1 VRTHGTFSTF
11 DLRLDIGAAK
21 KLLSPDALVAARLEP
36 TLSVR
41 YEGLLDL
48 TFERD
53 GGFLTVPLVK
63 VEAPMLVARE
73 SDPLIWPRWVRDL
86 LDGDVADRIQ
96 ELIFPWL
103 RARVLARFEN
113 DESIHVFAESDATR
127 SDFERDRSLGL
138 LGAAPFS
145 DVVRSAAAAMYARR
159 FTRGRS
165 VGVYDPSGGNGA
177 AFLVGRAASVY
188 FDSGNADRNA
198 FVRRWFST
206 LSFAPSQATAA
217 DIAVGLRERLPDG
230 AERVIRGA
238 ALANEHPV
246 IVARPL
252 PLSVMLSFDPE
263 DSVADESFAVAV
275 RSQAAERSSTLREPA
290 AVGGSSGN
298 VAIVVREDVWS
309 NPDADT
315 DAVRML
321 VRRLEA
327 EGFTPS
333 VSIASR
339 PLHSEAIDIV
349 HVVGHRHAS
358 AIRANLQSLKERG
371 IPIVVMPYLDD
382 PGGVAAWGA
391 STSLGA
397 LRSSPDD
404 AFYEEYLGAIATKRL
419 VWEVPVPVA
428 APPPDPD
435 VRALFELASSIVVV
449 SEEEEQRARAGFG
462 YRGPAVHVPALF
474 DTAEPASVD
483 ALVGHDDFVLV
494 HTSIEPRS
502 GVVFAALAASKAG
515 FATVVTGPIGNSEY
529 YTYLQML
536 ADDRVIF
543 LPERSL
549 EAGQLAGL
557 YGRARVFLDAS
568 WSGHGLHRLARAAA
582 GGAALVASS
591 TSLAS
596 SVFGASVELVDPAG
610 IDAIGEG
617 LRRAWEAA
625 PVRGE
630 TLANEAARTFDQQLA
645 LVGVVRA
652 YQQASSGQA
661 SSGQAS
667 SGQAS
672 SGQASS
678 GAIPS

>member
-1 VRTHGTFSTF
+1 MFSAF
-11 DLRLDIGAAK
+11 DLRLDAGAAK
-21 KLLSPDALVAARLEP
+21 GLLSPDCLAVARLEP
-36 TLSVR
+36 TLSIR

-53 GGFLTVPLVK
+53 GRFLTVPLLK
-63 VEAPMLVARE
+63 VEAAMLVTRE
-73 SDPLIWPRWVRDL
+73 SDPLIWPRWIRDL
-86 LDGDVADRIQ
+86 LPGDAADRIQ
-96 ELIFPWL
+96 EMIFPWL

-113 DESIHVFAESDATR
+113 DESIHVFSESDATR
-127 SDFERDRSLGL
+127 SDFGRARSLGL

-145 DVVRSAAAAMYARR
+145 DVIRSAAAAMYARR
-159 FTRGRS
+159 LARGRS
-165 VGVYDPSGGNGA
+165 AGVYDPDGGNGA
-177 AFLVGRAASVY
+177 AFLIGCAASVY
-188 FDSGNADRNA
+188 FDSGNAEQNA

-206 LSFAPSQATAA
+206 LSFAPSQVATV
-217 DIAVGLRERLPDG
+217 DVAVGLRERLPAG
-230 AERVIRGA
+230 AELVVRGA
-238 ALANEHPV
+238 ALANEHP
-246 IVARPL
+246 IIAARPL
-252 PLSVMLSFDPE
+252 PLTVMLSFDSD
-263 DSVADESFAVAV
+263 DSVADASFAVAV
-275 RSQAAERSSTLREPA
+275 RAEAAERAPTLAEPI
-290 AVGGSSGN
+290 AVGGSAGN
-298 VAIVVREDVWS
+298 VAIVVREDLWS

-315 DAVRML
+315 DAVRVL
-321 VRRLEA
+321 ARRLEA

-339 PLHSEAIDIV
+339 PLHSDAVDVV

-358 AIRANLQSLKERG
+358 AIHANLKSLRERG

-382 PGGVAAWGA
+382 PGGVAAWGT
-391 STSLGA
+391 STTLGA
-397 LRSSPDD
+397 LRAIPDD
-404 AFYEEYLGAIATKRL
+404 AFYEEYLGAIAMKRL
-419 VWEVPVPVA
+419 FWEVPIPNA
-428 APPPDPD
+428 APAPDPD
-435 VRALFELASSIVVV
+435 VRALLELASSIVVV
-449 SEEEEQRARAGFG
+449 SKEEEQRARAGFG
-462 YRGPAVHVPALF
+462 YRGPATCVPALF
-474 DTAEPASVD
+474 DTALPASVD

-494 HTSIEPRS
+494 HTSIEPR
-502 GVVFAALAASKAG
+502 GGAIFAALAASKAG
-515 FATVVTGPIGNSEY
+515 FTAVVTGPIGNSEY

-610 IDAIGEG
+610 VDAIVEG

-652 YQQASSGQA
+652 YQQASSG
-661 SSGQAS
+661 
-667 SGQAS
+667 
-672 SGQASS
+672 
-678 GAIPS
+678 AIPS

>member
-1 VRTHGTFSTF
+1 MRTHGAFSTF
-11 DLRLDIGAAK
+11 DLRLDAAAAK
-21 KLLSPDALVAARLEP
+21 ALISPDALVAARLEP
-36 TLSVR
+36 TLSIR

-53 GGFLTVPLVK
+53 GRFVTVPLLK

-73 SDPLIWPRWVRDL
+73 SDPLIWPRWVRGF
-86 LDGDVADRIQ
+86 LDGDTADRIQ
-96 ELIFPWL
+96 DLILPWL

-113 DESIHVFAESDATR
+113 DESIHMFAQSDAR
-127 SDFERDRSLGL
+127 RNDFERARSLGL
-138 LGAAPFS
+138 LGAAPFR

-165 VGVYDPSGGNGA
+165 AGVYDPSGANGA

-188 FDSGNADRNA
+188 FDSGDAAQNA
-198 FVRRWFST
+198 FVERWFST
-206 LSFAPSQATAA
+206 LSFAASQAG
-217 DIAVGLRERLPDG
+217 DLDVAVGIRERLTAD
-230 AERVIRGA
+230 AELVICGA
-238 ALANEHPV
+238 ALGNEHTV
-246 IVARPL
+246 TVARPL
-252 PLSVMLSFDPE
+252 PLTVMLSFDPE
-263 DSVADESFAVAV
+263 DSVADGSFAVAV
-275 RSQAAERSSTLREPA
+275 RSKAPERSSTLPEPV
-290 AVGGSSGN
+290 AVGGSSGKI
-298 VAIVVREDVWS
+298 VIVVREDLWS

-339 PLHSEAIDIV
+339 PLHAEAIDIV

-382 PGGVAAWGA
+382 PGGLAPWGS

-404 AFYEEYLGAIATKRL
+404 AFYEEYLGAIAAKRL
-419 VWEVPVPVA
+419 FWEIPIPAA
-428 APPPDPD
+428 APAPDPD
-435 VRALFELASSIVVV
+435 VRALLELASSIIVV
-449 SEEEEQRARAGFG
+449 SEEEERRARAGFG
-462 YRGPAVHVPALF
+462 YRGPAAYVPALF
-474 DTAEPASVD
+474 DTARPASVD

-502 GVVFAALAASKAG
+502 GAVFAALAASKAG
-515 FATVVTGPIGNSEY
+515 FTAVVTGPIGNSEY

-536 ADDRVIF
+536 ADDRVIV

-549 EAGQLAGL
+549 DANRLAGL

-568 WSGHGLHRLARAAA
+568 WTGYGLHRLARAAA
-582 GGAALVASS
+582 SGAALVASS
-591 TSLAS
+591 TGLAS
-596 SVFGASVELVDPAG
+596 SVFGTSVELVDPAG

-630 TLANEAARTFDQQLA
+630 TLANEAARAFDQQLA

-652 YQQASSGQA
+652 YQQASSGA
-661 SSGQAS
+661 V
-667 SGQAS
+667 
-672 SGQASS
+672 
-678 GAIPS
+678 P

>member
-1 VRTHGTFSTF
+1 VRTHGAFSTF
-11 DLRLDIGAAK
+11 DLRLDAAAAK
-21 KLLSPDALVAARLEP
+21 KLLSPDRLVAARLEP
-36 TLSVR
+36 TLSIR

-53 GGFLTVPLVK
+53 GRFLTVPLLK

-86 LDGDVADRIQ
+86 LDRDVADLIQ

-113 DESIHVFAESDATR
+113 DESIHMFAESDATR
-127 SDFERDRSLGL
+127 NDFERARSLGL
-138 LGAAPFS
+138 LGAAPFPE
-145 DVVRSAAAAMYARR
+145 VIRSAAAAMYARWL
-159 FTRGRS
+159 TPGRS
-165 VGVYDPSGGNGA
+165 AGVYDPDGGNGA

-188 FDSGNADRNA
+188 FDSGNAEQNA
-198 FVRRWFST
+198 FVQRWFST
-206 LSFAPSQATAA
+206 LSFAPSQAVAV
-217 DIAVGLRERLPDG
+217 DVAVGLRERLPAG
-230 AERVIRGA
+230 AELVVRGA

-246 IVARPL
+246 TVARPL
-252 PLSVMLSFDPE
+252 PLTVMLSFDPD
-263 DSVADESFAVAV
+263 DSVADGSFAVAV
-275 RSQAAERSSTLREPA
+275 PSQAAERASPLAEPI
-290 AVGGSSGN
+290 AVGGSAGN
-298 VAIVVREDVWS
+298 VAIVVREDLWS

-315 DAVRML
+315 DAVRVL
-321 VRRLEA
+321 ARRLEA

-339 PLHSEAIDIV
+339 PLHSEAIDIA

-382 PGGVAAWGA
+382 PGGVAAWGT

-404 AFYEEYLGAIATKRL
+404 AFYEEYLAAIAAKRL
-419 VWEVPVPVA
+419 VWEVPIPVA
-428 APPPDPD
+428 APAPDPD

-462 YRGPAVHVPALF
+462 YRGPAVYVPALF
-474 DTAEPASVD
+474 DTALPAGVD

-494 HTSIEPRS
+494 HTSIEPR
-502 GVVFAALAASKAG
+502 GGAVFAARAASKTG
-515 FATVVTGPIGNSEY
+515 FTAVVTGPIGNSEY

-549 EAGQLAGL
+549 DASRLAGL
-557 YGRARVFLDAS
+557 YARARVFLDAS
-568 WSGHGLHRLARAAA
+568 WTGHGLHRLARAAA
-582 GGAALVASS
+582 NGAALVASS

-652 YQQASSGQA
+652 YQQASSG
-661 SSGQAS
+661 
-667 SGQAS
+667 
-672 SGQASS
+672 
-678 GAIPS
+678 AIPS